1 MSTGIRVPR
10 QPPRRQSLSTVL
22 PGFAPNAPKRN
33 VLVLLGYLFGLL
45 LVVNLLA
52 LL

>member
-10 QPPRRQSLSTVL
+10 RSPSRPSVSTVV

-33 VLVLLGYLFGLL
+33 VLVLLVYLFALL
-45 LVVNLLA
+45 LAANLLF
-52 LL
+52 